1 MFYYLNGPI
10 TIMEPGLAVVDCGGV
25 GYACRTTS
33 YTQSQLAINQP
44 ARLYTHVSIRED
56 AVELFGFATR
66 DELRCFELLLG
77 VSGVGPKAALSLLS
91 AVNPNRLTLAVMTG
105 DEKAL
110 TVAQGVGKKMAQRVL
125 LELKDKLGGQT
136 ELDFSQPGIASA
148 VPAPESHAALAMA
161 ALGELGYS
169 QSEIGAAMKGIKT
182 EGMSTEEIIRQA
194 LRAMVMR

>member
-136 ELDFSQPGIASA
+136 ELDFSQPGAVST

-169 QSEIGAAMKGIKT
+169 QSEIGAAMKGIQT
-182 EGMSTEEIIRQA
+182 EGLSTEEIIRQA

>member
-44 ARLYTHVSIRED
+44 ARLYTHMSIRED

-66 DELRCFELLLG
+66 EELRCFELLLG

-136 ELDFSQPGIASA
+136 ELDFSQPGAVSA

>member
-44 ARLYTHVSIRED
+44 ARLYTHMSIRED

-136 ELDFSQPGIASA
+136 ELDFSQPGIAAS